1 MTATT
6 ARPTT
11 GKAGIGRALLVGLV
25 AGLVA
30 GIANLVVYFVSRA
43 LGAPFLVPLG
53 DPTSTPVD
61 LPIFAVVMACV
72 MPGLIA
78 GLVYWALGR
87 FTRNATRIFLILS
100 AVIAVVS
107 LFPPMSLPIDLG
119 TRLSL
124 SLMHLVAAPI
134 IALGLVRQAPQG

>member
-6 ARPTT
+6 ATRNA
-11 GKAGIGRALLVGLV
+11 GKAGIGRALIVGLV

-30 GIANLVVYFVSRA
+30 GIANLVVYFISRA

-61 LPIFAVVMACV
+61 LPIIAVVVASTI
-72 MPGLIA
+72 PGLVA
-78 GLVYWALGR
+78 GLLYWALGR
-87 FTRNATRIFLILS
+87 FTGNATRIFLIIS
-100 AVIAVVS
+100 AVVALVS
-107 LFPPMSLPIDLG
+107 LFPPMTLPIDLG